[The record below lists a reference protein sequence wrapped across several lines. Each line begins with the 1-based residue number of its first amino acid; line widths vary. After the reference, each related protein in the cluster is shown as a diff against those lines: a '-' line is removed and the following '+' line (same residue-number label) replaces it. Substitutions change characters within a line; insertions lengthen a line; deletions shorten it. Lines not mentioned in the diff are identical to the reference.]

1 MRISWG
7 RRARRAGPAVQP
19 RHRCQAVEN
28 CGVRT
33 LKRETLR
40 NGLAV
45 NWSPRGQL
53 FSLFINSTYRVS
65 GIIFWGWG
73 SLAFVWLGAG
83 VDAVVALGRAACA
96 PVPAGRLHPRV
107 IGRGEFHLAG
117 QLVTVVRHPRAVVAR
132 RTPIRLPPPPRRPA
146 TASSPCRPT
155 IVLRLRRPAIAR
167 VLRRSAI
174 VLGAVLSRAVFGVKL
189 AAGALLVA
197 VVALAIMNYRDPEP
211 AVTGVEPADNE
222 TVVYRRA
229 APAHARSEEAKPADQ
244 GDEAGSQYPRAVQT
258 VRFGNP
264 DPPLSITAAAREM
277 IKRALIKVGAFV
289 AFPAREPVQETTEMR
304 RKRGTVILEG
314 IDDYLWEVYQR
325 APIKKDSTGDF
336 TWKDPTA

>member
-1 MRISWG
+1 MRIAGGAERGGRGRPCSPAIGAKRWKIVVYEPLNARLCATASPSIGPREANFFPYLSIQLTAFRGSFLGLGITRFRLARKTPLSPWG
-7 RRARRAGPAVQP
+7 G
-19 RHRCQAVEN
+19 
-28 CGVRT
+28 
-33 LKRETLR
+33 
-40 NGLAV
+40 
-45 NWSPRGQL
+45 
-53 FSLFINSTYRVS
+53 
-65 GIIFWGWG
+65 
-73 SLAFVWLGAG
+73 
-83 VDAVVALGRAACA
+83 AACA

-146 TASSPCRPT
+146 IASSPCRPT

-211 AVTGVEPADNE
+211 AATGVEPADNE

-258 VRFGNP
+258 VRFVNP
-264 DPPLSITAAAREM
+264 DPP
-277 IKRALIKVGAFV
+277 
-289 AFPAREPVQETTEMR
+289 
-304 RKRGTVILEG
+304 
-314 IDDYLWEVYQR
+314 
-325 APIKKDSTGDF
+325 
-336 TWKDPTA
+336 